1 MKEIILK
8 PLILI
13 LFVSISLQS
22 CDRTDDVLNPAIE
35 VQDFVW
41 KGLNAYYLYQED
53 IADLSDTRF
62 SSDLQLENYLVGF
75 DTPVDIFNSLK
86 LPSDSRSL
94 LIDDYTIEDI
104 ISPLRSSFTTG
115 MEFGL
120 FKDPN
125 RLDSIIGFVSHI
137 LPLSQAS
144 TDGIERG
151 DFFYAIINE
160 EADTIHLKED
170 NYRALLLNYPQDTLK
185 LLMANFNGDTL
196 IINNQRVDLVKK
208 NYQYPPVLLKKVFDL
223 GAKQAGYLLYNND
236 FSSNY
241 IGDLNATMLEFKNES
256 VNELI
261 IDLRYA
267 IGSHSYARTIAELAS
282 MITGQFPN
290 ETLMKET
297 WNEKAQI
304 WFELNQPDAL
314 ITKFPST
321 LQNNET
327 INSLNLTDVYIILNG
342 NGFNGS
348 SALELLINSL
358 QPYINVHVLGN
369 TTRGDN
375 LGSISLYDSPD
386 YDIFN
391 SNLNH
396 TYSLQPTVVTFSNKE
411 DETYETGIIPTIQ
424 LCTVEDALN
433 LGELGKI
440 TDPLLG
446 EVLQYITTGNTGV
459 TFSCNPFELELI
471 YVSIDSQRLID
482 KGTFIK
488 QDLPNLGR

>member
-1 MKEIILK
+1 
-8 PLILI
+8 
-13 LFVSISLQS
+13 
-22 CDRTDDVLNPAIE
+22 
-35 VQDFVW
+35 
-41 KGLNAYYLYQED
+41 
-53 IADLSDTRF
+53 
-62 SSDLQLENYLVGF
+62 
-75 DTPVDIFNSLK
+75 
-86 LPSDSRSL
+86 
-94 LIDDYTIEDI
+94 
-104 ISPLRSSFTTG
+104 
-115 MEFGL
+115 
-120 FKDPN
+120 
-125 RLDSIIGFVSHI
+125 
-137 LPLSQAS
+137 
-144 TDGIERG
+144 
-151 DFFYAIINE
+151 
-160 EADTIHLKED
+160 
-170 NYRALLLNYPQDTLK
+170 
-185 LLMANFNGDTL
+185 MANFNGDTL

-208 NYQYPPVLLKKVFDL
+208 NYQYPPILLKKVFDL
-223 GAKQAGYLLYNND
+223 GAKKAGYLLYNND

-241 IGDLNATMLEFKNES
+241 IGDLNATILEFKNES

-267 IGSHSYARTIAELAS
+267 IGSHSYVRTIAELAS

-297 WNEKAQI
+297 WNDKAQI
-304 WFELNQPDAL
+304 WFELNQPDSL
-314 ITKFPST
+314 ITKFPSM

-358 QPYINVHVLGN
+358 QPYINVHILGN

-459 TFSCNPFELELI
+459 TFSCNPFELELV
-471 YVSIDSQRLID
+471 YNSINSQRIID

-488 QDLPNLGR
+488 QNLPNLGR

>member
-104 ISPLRSSFTTG
+104 VSPLRSSFTTG

-144 TDGIERG
+144 TDSIVRG

-208 NYQYPPVLLKKVFDL
+208 NYQYPPILLKEVFDL
-223 GAKQAGYLLYNND
+223 GAKKVGYLLYNND
-236 FSSNY
+236 FSTNY
-241 IGDLNATMLEFKNES
+241 IGDLNATMQEFKNES

-267 IGSHSYARTIAELAS
+267 IGSYSYARTIAEIAS

-290 ETLMKET
+290 EILMKET
-297 WNEKAQI
+297 WNEKAQT
-304 WFELNQPDAL
+304 WFELNQPDSL
-314 ITKFPST
+314 ITKFPSK

-327 INSLNLTDVYIILNG
+327 INSLNLTEN
-342 NGFNGS
+342 
-348 SALELLINSL
+348 
-358 QPYINVHVLGN
+358 
-369 TTRGDN
+369 
-375 LGSISLYDSPD
+375 
-386 YDIFN
+386 N
-391 SNLNH
+391 SNFNH

>member
-1 MKEIILK
+1 MKEKILRA
-8 PLILI
+8 LILI
-13 LFVSISLQS
+13 LFINLSLYS
-22 CDRTDDVLNPAIE
+22 CDRSNDLLNTDIE
-35 VQDFVW
+35 IQDFVW
-41 KGLNAYYLYQED
+41 KGLNAYYLFQQD
-53 IADLSDTRF
+53 IDDLSDRRF
-62 SSDLQLENYLVGF
+62 NSIQELENYLSSF
-75 DTPVDIFNSLK
+75 TTPEEIFNSLRTG
-86 LPSDSRSL
+86 SDTRSK
-94 LIDDYTIEDI
+94 LIDNYE
-104 ISPLRSSFTTG
+104 ISNSPLPLRSAFMTG

-125 RLDSIIGFVSHI
+125 RLDSIVGFVSHI

-144 TDGIERG
+144 TNSISRG

-160 EADTIHLKED
+160 ESDTIYLKED
-170 NYRALLLNYPQDTLK
+170 NYRSLLLDYPQDTLK
-185 LLMANFNGDTL
+185 LLMADFDGSTL
-196 IINNQRVDLVKK
+196 ISNDTKVDLVKK
-208 NYQYPPVLLKKVFDL
+208 NYQYPPILLKEVFDL
-223 GAKQAGYLLYNND
+223 GAKKAGYLLYNND

-241 IGDLNATMLEFKNES
+241 IGDLNATMQEFKNES

-267 IGSHSYARTIAELAS
+267 IGSHSYVRTIAELAS

-297 WNEKAQI
+297 WNDKAQT
-304 WFELNQPDAL
+304 WFELNQPDSL
-314 ITKFPST
+314 ITKFPSM

-358 QPYINVHVLGN
+358 QPYINVHILGN

-391 SNLNH
+391 ANLNH
-396 TYSLQPTVVTFSNKE
+396 TYSLQPTVVTFSNNE
-411 DETYETGIIPTIQ
+411 NETYETGIIPTIQ
-424 LCTVEDALN
+424 LCPIEDPLN
-433 LGELGKI
+433 LGELGEI
-440 TDPLLG
+440 TDPLLS
-446 EVLQYITTGNTGV
+446 EVLQYVTTGNTGV
-459 TFSCNPFELELI
+459 TLLCNPFELELV
-471 YVSIDSQRLID
+471 YNSINSQRIID

-488 QDLPNLGR
+488 QNLPNLGR